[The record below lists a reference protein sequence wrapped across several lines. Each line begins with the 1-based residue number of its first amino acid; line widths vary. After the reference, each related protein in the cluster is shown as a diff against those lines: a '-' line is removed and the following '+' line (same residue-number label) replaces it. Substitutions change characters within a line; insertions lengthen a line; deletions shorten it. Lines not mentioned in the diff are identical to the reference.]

1 MRRRL
6 NRRCGGRGLFFG
18 FLAIVAISAATYAV
32 MLLWNWL
39 MPVLFHLPVISFWQ
53 AMGLFVLSRM
63 LFGGFRFGRGRH
75 KRPPFANPAFREK
88 FMNMSDE
95 ERQQFRAQWKQR
107 CGK

>member
-1 MRRRL
+1 MGRRF
-6 NRRCGGRGLFFG
+6 NSRCGGRGL
-18 FLAIVAISAATYAV
+18 LAIVGVSAATFAV

-39 MPVLFHLPVISFWQ
+39 MPVLFHFPVISFWQ

-75 KRPPFANPAFREK
+75 KRLPFANPAFREK

>member
-1 MRRRL
+1 MGTRFSK
-6 NRRCGGRGLFFG
+6 RCGARGLFFG
-18 FLAIVAISAATYAV
+18 LFAILGMTALTYVV

-39 MPVLFHLPVISFWQ
+39 MPALFHLPIINFWQ
-53 AMGLFVLSRM
+53 ALGLFALSRL